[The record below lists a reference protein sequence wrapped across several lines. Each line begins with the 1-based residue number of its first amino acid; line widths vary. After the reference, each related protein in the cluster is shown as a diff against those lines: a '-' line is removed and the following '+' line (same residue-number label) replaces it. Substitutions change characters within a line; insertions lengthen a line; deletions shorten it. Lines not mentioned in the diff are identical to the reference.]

1 MAWVFSP
8 SYEAQLLY
16 EQSRV
21 LPRHLSC
28 LSKAFFLLPPGMPQ
42 KDEKGHV
49 LNTGVGESVRL
60 LEGHYKGKI
69 KEVSRRELRGTPGQA
84 DDLLFLPVRPP
95 PTLAPPLLLPWG
107 YRNAQSLHRNL
118 WAAPPTTR
126 QQGL

>member
-8 SYEAQLLY
+8 SYEAQLPY

-21 LPRHLSC
+21 LPRQLSC

-49 LNTGVGESVRL
+49 LNTGGGETVRL

-69 KEVSRRELRGTPGQA
+69 KELSRREMRGTPGQA
-84 DDLLFLPVRPP
+84 DGLLFLQVSLP
-95 PTLAPPLLLPWG
+95 PTPPLLLPWS
-107 YRNAQSLHRNL
+107 YRNAQSLHRDL

-126 QQGL
+126 QQAL